1 MLLHCNGV
9 LAEMREVAAAAGELK
24 GKAMRRAKPALK
36 SARKPQAYDKKAA
49 LKDLDLVVSA

>member
-1 MLLHCNGV
+1 MTAV
-9 LAEMREVAAAAGELK
+9 PAGHINNRIE
-24 GKAMRRAKPALK
+24 AMRRAKLALK